1 MFALKLNKTDTFWRT
16 TVNYST
22 KFEDFANM
30 CVFPNFYPNL
40 PIFLHVTLRNSVYIL
55 QVPISQNQLKNK
67 IYLIKFGHTSAI
79 LKKKSV

>member
-40 PIFLHVTLRNSVYIL
+40 PILRNSVYIL
-55 QVPISQNQLKNK
+55 QVPFSQNQLKNK

-79 LKKKSV
+79 L

>member
-40 PIFLHVTLRNSVYIL
+40 PIFVHGC
-55 QVPISQNQLKNK
+55 ISHIRDISLFFIFN
-67 IYLIKFGHTSAI
+67 YL
-79 LKKKSV
+79 